1 MKDQRSRAPAS
12 VSNIYRLDGRVPVGK
27 AIPFGLQH
35 VLAMFVANVTPV
47 MLIASVAVYNGQAF
61 TAIDTALLI
70 QAAML
75 MAGIGTLIQLYPVWR
90 IGSRL
95 PVVMGLSFTFLSAM
109 MTLAAKD
116 YGLMIGAVIVGGC
129 IEGLLGLTAK
139 YWRRFVSPIVSAC
152 VVTTIGFSLL
162 STGIS
167 SFASSSVYPTGA
179 WQNLLVAVITLA
191 ACLVYN
197 SLAKGFWKQLYVLFG
212 LIVGYIVSLF
222 FGMVDFASMKET
234 VSELGIIALPKLFA
248 FTPKFDLGAI
258 ISVTLVFL
266 VSAAETIGDTSAV
279 CTGGLGRDITEKE
292 VSGSLACDGF
302 ISAVSGGVF
311 GCPPITSFSQN
322 VGLVAMTKVVNRFT
336 IMFGALTLILA
347 GLFPPVGAF
356 FSTLPDCVLGGC
368 TVIMFGAIIVSGVTM
383 LGECGFDQ
391 RNTIIAATSFAIG
404 IGVTQVPEFF
414 SGMPQIISDIFA
426 GNPVAGVFV
435 ISMILS
441 LTLPKKVK
449 MEDVGALTEDT
460 IDSKKPEY
468 TLEKLPPSVMQHMT
482 EGGFGRLQIVRVL
495 DRDVKLVHRKAGP
508 AALWVGKTGLL
519 GEDLR
524 NEIRTVFSVAFFHA
538 APPLFLSGCVAFF
551 VFIRDDGRCGR
562 RTPGYNLPLWKNPA
576 FSAHMS
582 GVRPETPHN
591 RPGPWGRAP
600 SVPAQAGGPPP

>member
-1 MKDQRSRAPAS
+1 MKARSARAPAS
-12 VSNIYRLDGRVPVGK
+12 VDNIYKLDGRVPVGK

-75 MAGIGTLIQLYPVWR
+75 VAGIGTLVQLFPVWR

-116 YGLMIGAVIVGGC
+116 YGYMIGAVIVGGC

-179 WQNLLVAVITLA
+179 WQNLLVAVITLV

-212 LIVGYIVSLF
+212 
-222 FGMVDFASMKET
+222 
-234 VSELGIIALPKLFA
+234 
-248 FTPKFDLGAI
+248 
-258 ISVTLVFL
+258 
-266 VSAAETIGDTSAV
+266 
-279 CTGGLGRDITEKE
+279 
-292 VSGSLACDGF
+292 
-302 ISAVSGGVF
+302 
-311 GCPPITSFSQN
+311 
-322 VGLVAMTKVVNRFT
+322 
-336 IMFGALTLILA
+336 
-347 GLFPPVGAF
+347 
-356 FSTLPDCVLGGC
+356 
-368 TVIMFGAIIVSGVTM
+368 AIIVSGITM

-414 SGMPQIISDIFA
+414 SGMPQIVSDIFA

-435 ISMILS
+435 VAMILS
-441 LTLPKKVK
+441 LALPKKVK
-449 MEDVGALTEDT
+449 PEDIGALTDETLDT
-460 IDSKKPEY
+460 KKPE
-468 TLEKLPPSVMQHMT
+468 
-482 EGGFGRLQIVRVL
+482 
-495 DRDVKLVHRKAGP
+495 
-508 AALWVGKTGLL
+508 
-519 GEDLR
+519 
-524 NEIRTVFSVAFFHA
+524 
-538 APPLFLSGCVAFF
+538 
-551 VFIRDDGRCGR
+551 
-562 RTPGYNLPLWKNPA
+562 
-576 FSAHMS
+576 
-582 GVRPETPHN
+582 
-591 RPGPWGRAP
+591 
-600 SVPAQAGGPPP
+600 

>member
-1 MKDQRSRAPAS
+1 MKARSARAPAS
-12 VSNIYRLDGRVPVGK
+12 VDNIYKLDGRVPVGK

-75 MAGIGTLIQLYPVWR
+75 VAGIGTLVQLFPVWR

-116 YGLMIGAVIVGGC
+116 YGYMIGAVIVGGC

-179 WQNLLVAVITLA
+179 WQNLLVAVITLV

-212 LIVGYIVSLF
+212 
-222 FGMVDFASMKET
+222 
-234 VSELGIIALPKLFA
+234 
-248 FTPKFDLGAI
+248 
-258 ISVTLVFL
+258 
-266 VSAAETIGDTSAV
+266 
-279 CTGGLGRDITEKE
+279 
-292 VSGSLACDGF
+292 
-302 ISAVSGGVF
+302 
-311 GCPPITSFSQN
+311 
-322 VGLVAMTKVVNRFT
+322 
-336 IMFGALTLILA
+336 
-347 GLFPPVGAF
+347 
-356 FSTLPDCVLGGC
+356 
-368 TVIMFGAIIVSGVTM
+368 AIIVSGITM

-414 SGMPQIISDIFA
+414 SGMPQIVSDIFA

-435 ISMILS
+435 VAMILS
-441 LTLPKKVK
+441 LALPKKVK
-449 MEDVGALTEDT
+449 AEDVGALTDKTLDT
-460 IDSKKPEY
+460 KKPE
-468 TLEKLPPSVMQHMT
+468 
-482 EGGFGRLQIVRVL
+482 
-495 DRDVKLVHRKAGP
+495 
-508 AALWVGKTGLL
+508 
-519 GEDLR
+519 
-524 NEIRTVFSVAFFHA
+524 
-538 APPLFLSGCVAFF
+538 
-551 VFIRDDGRCGR
+551 
-562 RTPGYNLPLWKNPA
+562 
-576 FSAHMS
+576 
-582 GVRPETPHN
+582 
-591 RPGPWGRAP
+591 
-600 SVPAQAGGPPP
+600 

>member
-1 MKDQRSRAPAS
+1 MKAQSARAPAS
-12 VSNIYRLDGRVPVGK
+12 VDNIYKLDGRVPVGK

-75 MAGIGTLIQLYPVWR
+75 VAGIGTLVQLFPVWR

-116 YGLMIGAVIVGGC
+116 YGYMIGAVIVGGC

-179 WQNLLVAVITLA
+179 WQNLLVAVITLV

-197 SLAKGFWKQLYVLFG
+197 SLAKGFWKQLYVL
-212 LIVGYIVSLF
+212 
-222 FGMVDFASMKET
+222 
-234 VSELGIIALPKLFA
+234 
-248 FTPKFDLGAI
+248 
-258 ISVTLVFL
+258 
-266 VSAAETIGDTSAV
+266 
-279 CTGGLGRDITEKE
+279 
-292 VSGSLACDGF
+292 
-302 ISAVSGGVF
+302 
-311 GCPPITSFSQN
+311 
-322 VGLVAMTKVVNRFT
+322 
-336 IMFGALTLILA
+336 
-347 GLFPPVGAF
+347 
-356 FSTLPDCVLGGC
+356 
-368 TVIMFGAIIVSGVTM
+368 FGAIIVSGVTM

-414 SGMPQIISDIFA
+414 SGMPQIVSDIFA

-435 ISMILS
+435 VAMILS
-441 LTLPKKVK
+441 LALPKKVK
-449 MEDVGALTEDT
+449 PEDIGALTDETLDT
-460 IDSKKPEY
+460 KKPE
-468 TLEKLPPSVMQHMT
+468 
-482 EGGFGRLQIVRVL
+482 
-495 DRDVKLVHRKAGP
+495 
-508 AALWVGKTGLL
+508 
-519 GEDLR
+519 
-524 NEIRTVFSVAFFHA
+524 
-538 APPLFLSGCVAFF
+538 
-551 VFIRDDGRCGR
+551 
-562 RTPGYNLPLWKNPA
+562 
-576 FSAHMS
+576 
-582 GVRPETPHN
+582 
-591 RPGPWGRAP
+591 
-600 SVPAQAGGPPP
+600 

>member
-1 MKDQRSRAPAS
+1 MKGKKSNAS
-12 VSNIYRLDGRVPVGK
+12 VSVDNIYKLDGRVPVAK

-47 MLIASVAVYNGQAF
+47 MLIAGVAVYNGVAF

-75 MAGIGTLIQLYPVWR
+75 VAGIGTLIQLYPIWR

-109 MTLAAKD
+109 MTLAARD

-191 ACLVYN
+191 ACLIYN

-222 FGMVDFASMKET
+222 FGMVDFASMKNT
-234 VSELGIIALPKLFA
+234 VQELGIIALPKLFA
-248 FTPKFDLGAI
+248 YTPKFEIGAI
-258 ISVTLVFL
+258 VSVTLVFL

-279 CTGGLGRDITEKE
+279 CTGGLGREITEKE
-292 VSGSLACDGF
+292 VSGSLGCDGF
-302 ISAVSGGVF
+302 ISAISGGVF

-336 IMFGALTLILA
+336 IMFGALAMILG
-347 GLFPPVGAF
+347 GLFPPIGAF
-356 FSTLPDCVLGGC
+356 FTTLPDCVLGGC
-368 TVIMFGAIIVSGVTM
+368 TVIMFGSIMMSGVRM
-383 LGECGFDQ
+383 LQDAGMNQ
-391 RNTIIAATSFAIG
+391 RNTLIAATSICL
-404 IGVTQVPEFF
+404 GVGATQVDGFF
-414 SGMPQIISDIFA
+414 DNLPSVFGEIFA
-426 GNPVAGVFV
+426 GNMVAGVFV
-435 ISMILS
+435 VGLILEIC
-441 LTLPKKVK
+441 LPK
-449 MEDVGALTEDT
+449 D
-460 IDSKKPEY
+460 ISKY
-468 TLEKLPPSVMQHMT
+468 
-482 EGGFGRLQIVRVL
+482 
-495 DRDVKLVHRKAGP
+495 
-508 AALWVGKTGLL
+508 
-519 GEDLR
+519 
-524 NEIRTVFSVAFFHA
+524 EI
-538 APPLFLSGCVAFF
+538 
-551 VFIRDDGRCGR
+551 
-562 RTPGYNLPLWKNPA
+562 
-576 FSAHMS
+576 
-582 GVRPETPHN
+582 
-591 RPGPWGRAP
+591 
-600 SVPAQAGGPPP
+600 

>member
-1 MKDQRSRAPAS
+1 MAS
-12 VSNIYRLDGRVPVGK
+12 VDNIYKLDGRVPVGK

-75 MAGIGTLIQLYPVWR
+75 VAGIGTLVQLFPVWR

-116 YGLMIGAVIVGGC
+116 YGYMIGAVIVGGC

-212 LIVGYIVSLF
+212 
-222 FGMVDFASMKET
+222 
-234 VSELGIIALPKLFA
+234 
-248 FTPKFDLGAI
+248 
-258 ISVTLVFL
+258 
-266 VSAAETIGDTSAV
+266 
-279 CTGGLGRDITEKE
+279 
-292 VSGSLACDGF
+292 
-302 ISAVSGGVF
+302 
-311 GCPPITSFSQN
+311 
-322 VGLVAMTKVVNRFT
+322 
-336 IMFGALTLILA
+336 
-347 GLFPPVGAF
+347 
-356 FSTLPDCVLGGC
+356 
-368 TVIMFGAIIVSGVTM
+368 AIIVSGVTM

-414 SGMPQIISDIFA
+414 SGMPQIVSDIFA
-426 GNPVAGVFV
+426 GDPVAGVFV
-435 ISMILS
+435 VAMIL
-441 LTLPKKVK
+441 
-449 MEDVGALTEDT
+449 ARAA
-460 IDSKKPEY
+460 
-468 TLEKLPPSVMQHMT
+468 Q
-482 EGGFGRLQIVRVL
+482 EGQARGHRRA
-495 DRDVKLVHRKAGP
+495 DR
-508 AALWVGKTGLL
+508 
-519 GEDLR
+519 
-524 NEIRTVFSVAFFHA
+524 
-538 APPLFLSGCVAFF
+538 
-551 VFIRDDGRCGR
+551 
-562 RTPGYNLPLWKNPA
+562 
-576 FSAHMS
+576 
-582 GVRPETPHN
+582 
-591 RPGPWGRAP
+591 
-600 SVPAQAGGPPP
+600 

>member
-1 MKDQRSRAPAS
+1 MAS
-12 VSNIYRLDGRVPVGK
+12 VDNIYKLDGRVPVGK

-75 MAGIGTLIQLYPVWR
+75 VAGIGTLIQLFPVWR

-116 YGLMIGAVIVGGC
+116 YGYMIGAVIVGGC

-212 LIVGYIVSLF
+212 
-222 FGMVDFASMKET
+222 
-234 VSELGIIALPKLFA
+234 
-248 FTPKFDLGAI
+248 
-258 ISVTLVFL
+258 
-266 VSAAETIGDTSAV
+266 
-279 CTGGLGRDITEKE
+279 
-292 VSGSLACDGF
+292 
-302 ISAVSGGVF
+302 
-311 GCPPITSFSQN
+311 
-322 VGLVAMTKVVNRFT
+322 
-336 IMFGALTLILA
+336 
-347 GLFPPVGAF
+347 
-356 FSTLPDCVLGGC
+356 
-368 TVIMFGAIIVSGVTM
+368 AIIVSGVTI
-383 LGECGFDQ
+383 LGECGFGQ

-414 SGMPQIISDIFA
+414 SGMPQIVSDIFA

-435 ISMILS
+435 VAMILS
-441 LTLPKKVK
+441 LALPKKVK
-449 MEDVGALTEDT
+449 AEDVGALTDKTLDT
-460 IDSKKPEY
+460 KKPE
-468 TLEKLPPSVMQHMT
+468 
-482 EGGFGRLQIVRVL
+482 
-495 DRDVKLVHRKAGP
+495 
-508 AALWVGKTGLL
+508 
-519 GEDLR
+519 
-524 NEIRTVFSVAFFHA
+524 
-538 APPLFLSGCVAFF
+538 
-551 VFIRDDGRCGR
+551 
-562 RTPGYNLPLWKNPA
+562 
-576 FSAHMS
+576 
-582 GVRPETPHN
+582 
-591 RPGPWGRAP
+591 
-600 SVPAQAGGPPP
+600 

>member
-1 MKDQRSRAPAS
+1 MKDQRSRAPACFG
-12 VSNIYRLDGRVPVGK
+12 NIYRLDGRVPVGK

-47 MLIASVAVYNGQAF
+47 MLIAGVAVYNGQAF

-75 MAGIGTLIQLYPVWR
+75 VAGIGTLVQLFPVWR
-90 IGSRL
+90 IGSKL

-116 YGLMIGAVIVGGC
+116 YGYMIGAVIVGGC

-212 LIVGYIVSLF
+212 
-222 FGMVDFASMKET
+222 
-234 VSELGIIALPKLFA
+234 
-248 FTPKFDLGAI
+248 
-258 ISVTLVFL
+258 
-266 VSAAETIGDTSAV
+266 
-279 CTGGLGRDITEKE
+279 
-292 VSGSLACDGF
+292 
-302 ISAVSGGVF
+302 
-311 GCPPITSFSQN
+311 
-322 VGLVAMTKVVNRFT
+322 
-336 IMFGALTLILA
+336 
-347 GLFPPVGAF
+347 
-356 FSTLPDCVLGGC
+356 
-368 TVIMFGAIIVSGVTM
+368 AIIVSGVTM

-435 ISMILS
+435 VAMILS
-441 LTLPKKVK
+441 LALPKKVK
-449 MEDVGALTEDT
+449 AEDVGALTDKTLDT
-460 IDSKKPEY
+460 KKPE
-468 TLEKLPPSVMQHMT
+468 
-482 EGGFGRLQIVRVL
+482 
-495 DRDVKLVHRKAGP
+495 
-508 AALWVGKTGLL
+508 
-519 GEDLR
+519 
-524 NEIRTVFSVAFFHA
+524 
-538 APPLFLSGCVAFF
+538 
-551 VFIRDDGRCGR
+551 
-562 RTPGYNLPLWKNPA
+562 
-576 FSAHMS
+576 
-582 GVRPETPHN
+582 
-591 RPGPWGRAP
+591 
-600 SVPAQAGGPPP
+600 

>member
-1 MKDQRSRAPAS
+1 MAS
-12 VSNIYRLDGRVPVGK
+12 VDNIYKLDGRVPVGK

-75 MAGIGTLIQLYPVWR
+75 VAGIGTLVQLFPVWR

-116 YGLMIGAVIVGGC
+116 YGYMIGAVIVGGC

-152 VVTTIGFSLL
+152 DVTTIGFSLL

-212 LIVGYIVSLF
+212 
-222 FGMVDFASMKET
+222 
-234 VSELGIIALPKLFA
+234 
-248 FTPKFDLGAI
+248 
-258 ISVTLVFL
+258 
-266 VSAAETIGDTSAV
+266 
-279 CTGGLGRDITEKE
+279 
-292 VSGSLACDGF
+292 
-302 ISAVSGGVF
+302 
-311 GCPPITSFSQN
+311 
-322 VGLVAMTKVVNRFT
+322 
-336 IMFGALTLILA
+336 
-347 GLFPPVGAF
+347 
-356 FSTLPDCVLGGC
+356 
-368 TVIMFGAIIVSGVTM
+368 AIIVSGVTM

-414 SGMPQIISDIFA
+414 SGMPQIVSDIFA

-435 ISMILS
+435 VAMILS
-441 LTLPKKVK
+441 LALPKKVK
-449 MEDVGALTEDT
+449 PEDIGALTDETLDT
-460 IDSKKPEY
+460 KKPE
-468 TLEKLPPSVMQHMT
+468 
-482 EGGFGRLQIVRVL
+482 
-495 DRDVKLVHRKAGP
+495 
-508 AALWVGKTGLL
+508 
-519 GEDLR
+519 
-524 NEIRTVFSVAFFHA
+524 
-538 APPLFLSGCVAFF
+538 
-551 VFIRDDGRCGR
+551 
-562 RTPGYNLPLWKNPA
+562 
-576 FSAHMS
+576 
-582 GVRPETPHN
+582 
-591 RPGPWGRAP
+591 
-600 SVPAQAGGPPP
+600 